1 MADIERT
8 AQAVWHG
15 DLREGKGTIN
25 STSGVLKDTPYSFAT
40 RFENA
45 AGTNPEEL
53 IAAAHAACFSMALAN
68 ILSKKEH
75 QVHHIETRAVC
86 VLSQVPEGR
95 KITKIRLETKGRV
108 EDIDDATFLSNA
120 EEAKRTCPVSQAL
133 AAIEIELDAKLIH

>member
-15 DLREGKGTIN
+15 DLREGKGKIN
-25 STSGVLKDTPYSFAT
+25 TSSGVLKDTPYTYAT

-75 QVHHIETRAVC
+75 EVHHIETRAITY
-86 VLSQVPEGR
+86 LTEQPGGR
-95 KITKIRLETKGRV
+95 KITKIRLETQGRV
-108 EDIDDATFLSNA
+108 EDIDDETFLTNA
-120 EEAKRTCPVSQAL
+120 EEAKRTCPVSYAL
-133 AAIEIELDAKLIH
+133 SAIEIELDAKLIH